1 MKKFFSNTLNI
12 ILTISLVTV
21 LFIVG
26 FLAYNYLDLGFNR
39 KIIVPDF
46 SNMSEKEV
54 ADWAKENKLN
64 ENQYIVTYEYDDE
77 IPEGKLIYQ
86 SIKPNEEMTDH
97 LKLIY
102 SKGKDPNVIIVINF
116 SSMNEEEIKKWANE
130 NAVTVNIEY
139 EYSDDVLKGKVIRQN
154 YEEGTKI
161 SKDKS
166 INIIISNGKVDD
178 AEINVPDSYLGYSE
192 ADFVRNIEE
201 LGLKT
206 SKQSKT
212 YKSSKFKTGS
222 IYAYDSTSDGNV
234 FKKGDT
240 VKYWLVDNEATQ
252 VEEVVVPDSYLGYTE
267 SNFIK
272 AIEALGLK
280 VSKQTKTYTSSK
292 YQTGCIYAYDSTSDG
307 ITFKKG
313 DSVKYWLVDNG
324 DSSQNEEIIVPDS
337 YLGYTESNF
346 IKAIEGLG
354 LKAAKQSQTY
364 KSSKYQTGCIYS
376 YDSTSDGLKFKLG
389 DTVKYWLVN
398 NESTTNDDTVIL
410 ANLLGKAY
418 SYAQNYLNNN
428 GLYVNKV
435 EEYSSTV
442 AKDHVIY
449 MNPGVGSSVKKGS
462 SVTLT
467 VSKGPEPVATASI
480 LAPNFIISSYSTTS
494 FEDTKNGLITYFSG
508 QGFTN
513 VSYVGISS
521 TKTVGQIESVSV
533 NGNTGYSAG
542 DYPLNTPIVVQIVST
557 RLN

>member
-77 IPEGKLIYQ
+77 IPEGKLVYQ

-102 SKGKDPNVIIVINF
+102 SKGKDPNVIIVIDF
-116 SSMNEEEIKKWANE
+116 SGMNEEEIKKWANE
-130 NAVTVNIEY
+130 NAATVNIEY

-166 INIIISNGKVDD
+166 INIIISNGKADD

-212 YKSSKFKTGS
+212 YKSSKYKTGS

-240 VKYWLVDNEATQ
+240 VKYWLVDNEAVQ

-267 SNFIK
+267 ANFIK

-324 DSSQNEEIIVPDS
+324 NSVQNEEVIVPDS
-337 YLGYTESNF
+337 YLGYTEANF

-354 LKAAKQSQTY
+354 LKASKQSQTY
-364 KSSKYQTGCIYS
+364 KSNKYQTGCIYS
-376 YDSTSDGLKFKLG
+376 YDSTSDGIVFKKG
-389 DTVKYWLVN
+389 DTVKYWLVDN
-398 NESTTNDDTVIL
+398 TVVVEEDVTLTNLV
-410 ANLLGKAY
+410 GKAY
-418 SYAQNYLNNN
+418 TYAYNKLVEAGLN
-428 GLYVNKV
+428 VSKV
-435 EEYSSTV
+435 ETYSDSV
-442 AKDHVIY
+442 AKDYVIS
-449 MNPGVGSSVKKGS
+449 MNPGANNKVKKGS
-462 SVTLT
+462 TVTLT